1 MAYQANRKVPCV
13 YMRGGTSKALFF
25 KKEDLPADEKRRDQ
39 VILSAFGS
47 PDRRQID
54 GMGGANTSTSKVAV
68 ISKSSRPGID
78 VDYDFGQVD
87 VMAPIVGKTMNCGNI
102 SSAVGP
108 YAIDEGLVKAVE
120 PITEVTIYNTNTNKI
135 IVSQVP
141 VKNGRAMTEGDFSID
156 GVPGAGAKITLK
168 FCAPQGA
175 ASGKLLP
182 TGNPKDTITIEGKT
196 YEYSFVDAANPVMFV
211 HPEDFGL
218 TGTEIP
224 SQFNALPN
232 CAEICRLLEIIRGS
246 GAVMLGLAKNLEDA
260 RINSQT
266 LPKLAFAT
274 APVAYTAGS
283 GQKIQKENIDLVG
296 RLFSVNMKMID
307 AYMGTGAICTVTAAN
322 TPGTIVNEIVCGEG
336 KRPDNHVTHV
346 RIGHPWGVM
355 DAYADLQDEP
365 DGSHTVL
372 SGNLDRTARRIME
385 GFVYVRDEEENEGG
399 IDRG

>member
-1 MAYQANRKVPCV
+1 MSKYKPNKKIPCV

-25 KKEDLPADEKRRDQ
+25 HDRDLPQDPQERDK

-68 ISKSSRPGID
+68 IKKSDRPGID
-78 VDYDFGQVD
+78 VDYTFGQVD

-108 YAIDEGLVKAVE
+108 FAIDEGLVEGVE
-120 PITEVTIYNTNTNKI
+120 PMTEVHIFNTNTQKEI
-135 IVSQVP
+135 IAQVP
-141 VKNGRAMTEGDFSID
+141 VKDGRAVTEGDFAID
-156 GVPGAGAKITLK
+156 GVPGTAAKVTLK
-168 FCAPQGA
+168 FVAPQGA
-175 ASGKLLP
+175 ASGRLLP
-182 TGNPKDTITIEGKT
+182 TGRARDTIEVEGKT
-196 YEYSFVDAANPVMFV
+196 YEYSFVDAANPVIFV
-211 HPEDFGL
+211 HPEDFGI

-232 CAEICRLLEIIRGS
+232 CGDICRKLEIIRGT
-246 GAVMLGLAKNLEDA
+246 GAVLLGFAKDLEDA
-260 RINSQT
+260 RKNSQT
-266 LPKLAFAT
+266 LPKIAFVT
-274 APVAYTAGS
+274 RPVDYTAGS
-283 GQKIQKENIDLVG
+283 GKEIGADQIDLVG

-336 KRPDNHVTHV
+336 KNPSNRVTHV
-346 RIGHPWGVM
+346 RIGHPWGIM
-355 DAYADLQDEP
+355 DAYADLQENE
-365 DGSHTVL
+365 DGTHTVV

-385 GFVYVRDEEENEGG
+385 GCVYVRD
-399 IDRG
+399 